1 MSKIFKCFVCG
12 LLGIVIGAGA
22 TFGAMAAAVYYSY
35 GNVTVSSVI
44 GNNEYNDVLGD
55 LKDFSVDEILGLIQ
69 KGQANPENYTF
80 RDLELKYGFDMV
92 ALINKFGG
100 GNDKIIADDGSNAKY
115 VEQLKDVSPFTIL
128 KGGDGAKKFLDN
140 LPFGAVLSFIPS
152 SAMFAENERVI
163 LRRYSVGDMFKK
175 DPITGETG
183 IAGALREVRV
193 GGVFPVLF
201 DYDETSDTYKV
212 KDGKYSGLSLV
223 GNLKFGPFI
232 DVATGKKDVTSVLGE
247 SGFFTDKT
255 LGEYLELL
263 GVTDEKITERID
275 AALSGLTISGL
286 FNKNYETGKYE
297 FVLENLLGSVSIG
310 GALGY
315 VYEDGVWYKNKDK
328 TETVEG
334 LMAVIASFD
343 LTKIYRALKGDA
355 GAWEKI
361 REIALSLGD
370 ASFGDILETFGYKYN
385 GEKWLNKDGKEPKV
399 GMLVAMSDVRVSDL
413 LGGKDELD
421 ATKLRVKIAKE
432 IMLHCGDM
440 TLGDGFGGLLK
451 VSYDEEKK
459 AYVWSEGSNAG
470 KEINGALN
478 ELLLTDINDI
488 AQIFA
493 QEKIDGKQIER
504 VLLTLTDG
512 IKVGYVLGANRADD
526 GTWTSGQ
533 GKAIESKYYKFYE
546 VTLDKLIAPFFDG
559 AEASDIFDIF
569 IDALGEDTTLGEVVA
584 PFFGCDVDKNGK
596 IVYTG
601 TNLESFAFA
610 IDKIFR
616 VALKELKNK
625 EDRFGAVMNAAKSIT
640 LGNIMGFEVR
650 EDGNWYD
657 LSGTKKE
664 ADTMTDKIFVKLY
677 SKTIKE
683 ITEDSGVFDDVLD
696 DFTIGEMMNLK
707 YCDGTGEKC
716 DVGSSHTHAAGWY
729 KEDGVTRA
737 NVAEEKLAGITL
749 KQISDDGLDLE
760 QIYTGTKLGEMMNAF
775 YSQADEKWYEDK
787 NFTTEVDEI
796 MQKVYDLD
804 LGQLIAGKTE
814 FDSVI
819 ADISVGEVMK
829 LKHCGGADDNC
840 DVDHTSHAAGW
851 YDENG
856 KEASVIESK
865 LADKTLGD
873 LMKNGLD
880 IESTFTGTKLGEM
893 LSGVTFTDGKWY
905 EEAADGSKTEAEKMM
920 STIYDIDLGKLLS
933 GDVDLKDVIG
943 GVSVGDVMKLEYCDG
958 TTCNTG
964 HDKHEAG
971 WYKKDETTGEYT
983 KVSLIEKTLADK
995 TFNDLLD
1002 GGLDL
1007 ADMFKD
1013 NKLGEMIN
1021 GVKLDDATQKWLDE
1035 DGKAVNAV
1043 MQKIYDLNLGEV
1055 LTGKADIESVING
1068 MSVGEAM
1075 KKHKQGDKWYD
1086 ENEAEETDAIMLA
1099 LYDCK
1104 LSDLLNGNLNIKD
1117 AIKDVTLGAAA
1128 GVEKNAD
1135 GSWKTADVV
1144 MKKLYDEK
1152 LGNIL
1157 DGHFN
1162 LGSALGGVAMGEV
1175 LGYTNDNGVWKDGA
1189 TAITDPITKKICA
1202 LDIGQVLG
1210 GNVQFDILFNDVK
1223 LGEMMG
1229 CTYCDG
1235 IDCSLSH
1242 AHAEGWYDNGGKV
1255 TGITAVMV
1263 GLTVAEVKNG
1273 TFTQKLNDLTLQ
1285 DVVGEIKNDDP
1296 LSLIGGGTKLGE
1308 ISGKMK
1314 DISNATL
1321 GKFRQ
1326 VGIITAKEE
1335 QLDDAF
1341 GKILK
1346 LVANDIAKGDENS
1359 PTYEAGHVYQF
1370 SEDIRTEAAAYITV
1384 DSTTGTVTY
1393 KTREFWSNM
1402 TFTRMMDCMIAA
1414 SNSLKV

>member
-55 LKDFSVDEILGLIQ
+55 LKDFSVDEILGFIQ

-115 VEQLKDVSPFTIL
+115 VEQLKDVSPFTLL

-212 KDGKYSGLSLV
+212 KEGKYSGLSLV

-263 GVTDEKITERID
+263 GVTDKKITERID

-297 FVLENLLGSVSIG
+297 FVLENLLGSVSVG

-343 LTKIYRALKGDA
+343 LTKIYRALKSDVGV
-355 GAWEKI
+355 WEKI
-361 REIALSLGD
+361 RKVALSLGD
-370 ASFGDILETFGYKYN
+370 ASFGDILKTLGYKYN
-385 GEKWLNKDGKEPKV
+385 GEKWLNKDGKEPKA
-399 GMLVAMSDVRVSDL
+399 GILVAMSDVRVSDL
-413 LGGKDELD
+413 LGGRDELD

-569 IDALGEDTTLGEVVA
+569 IDALGEETTLGEVVA
-584 PFFGCDVDKNGK
+584 PFFGCEVGENGK

-729 KEDGVTRA
+729 KKDGVTRA
-737 NVAEEKLAGITL
+737 SVAEEKLAGITL

-893 LSGVTFTDGKWY
+893 
-905 EEAADGSKTEAEKMM
+905 
-920 STIYDIDLGKLLS
+920 ID
-933 GDVDLKDVIG
+933 
-943 GVSVGDVMKLEYCDG
+943 
-958 TTCNTG
+958 
-964 HDKHEAG
+964 
-971 WYKKDETTGEYT
+971 
-983 KVSLIEKTLADK
+983 
-995 TFNDLLD
+995 
-1002 GGLDL
+1002 
-1007 ADMFKD
+1007 
-1013 NKLGEMIN
+1013 

-1068 MSVGEAM
+1068 MSVGEVMNKHKDITTGKWCDNENNEETDVLLCKLYDKPMQDLLNGDLNFATLFEGVTVGEAMKKHKDTAGKWYDNVSGNEETDVLLCKLYDKSLSELLNGNLDFATLFDGVTVGEAM

-1086 ENEAEETDAIMLA
+1086 ENEAEEADAIMLA

-1104 LSDLLNGNLNIKD
+1104 LSDLLNGNLDIKD
-1117 AIKDVTLGAAA
+1117 AIKDVTLGEAA

-1135 GSWKTADVV
+1135 GSWKTDDVV

-1229 CTYCDG
+1229 CTYCNG

-1263 GLTVAEVKNG
+1263 GLTVAEVKDG

-1296 LSLIGGGTKLGE
+1296 LSLIGGGTKLSE
-1308 ISGKMK
+1308 ISDKMK